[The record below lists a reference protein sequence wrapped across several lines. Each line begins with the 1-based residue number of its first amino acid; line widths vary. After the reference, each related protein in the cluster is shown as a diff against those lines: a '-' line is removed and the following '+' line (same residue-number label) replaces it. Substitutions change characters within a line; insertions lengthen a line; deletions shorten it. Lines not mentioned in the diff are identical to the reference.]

1 MIYHYPS
8 DDCNFTDLPRFLEMG
23 ADVCCRKNGASALL
37 LWPCPNQKKQPKCAF
52 SMENEKMELLFFFP
66 NFRYGLYGY

>member
-1 MIYHYPS
+1 
-8 DDCNFTDLPRFLEMG
+8 MG

-52 SMENEKMELLFFFP
+52 SMENEKMELLFFFFF
-66 NFRYGLYGY
+66 NFRYGLYRY